1 MTPRVSHRVFQSA
14 KHLQKRSG
22 MMDIKLLL
30 GNKIK
35 KLRIRKKMSQ
45 ECLAFE
51 ADLHRTYV
59 SDVERGSRNISIQNI
74 EKIAKAL
81 KVSLKELMP

>member
-1 MTPRVSHRVFQSA
+1 MT
-14 KHLQKRSG
+14 G
-22 MMDIKLLL
+22 IKLLL

-35 KLRIRKKMSQ
+35 KWRIQRKMSQ
-45 ECLAFE
+45 EYLAFE